1 MKNIFK
7 FSSLLLLLA
16 ALPLAACED
25 VEEGAVDDE
34 LYDENMNEIENT
46 AIQTEEDPST
56 DMNKALAV
64 IHSNDMEL
72 DAWVTFTEVDEGVR
86 VQGRFEG
93 LPEGMHAYHAHV
105 YGDCRADDYASA
117 GPHLVFYP
125 PAPEDAP
132 IVGNLGEF
140 SADRSGAAMTDTII
154 ENIDL
159 EDLIGRAVVVHEQGN
174 NLNPPPTGNAGA
186 RIACGVIG
194 IANTGEGMNMD
205 M

>member
-1 MKNIFK
+1 M
-7 FSSLLLLLA
+7 LLIIA
-16 ALPLAACED
+16 VAIAGCED
-25 VEEGAVDDE
+25 AEEGAIDDE
-34 LYDENMNEIENT
+34 LYDENMNETENT
-46 AIQTEEDPST
+46 AIQTED
-56 DMNKALAV
+56 DMSMDISKALAV

-105 YGDCRADDYASA
+105 YGDCRADDYSSA
-117 GPHLVFYP
+117 GPHLVFDP
-125 PAPEDAP
+125 PAPENAP

-140 SADRSGAAMTDTII
+140 SANAGGVATTDTVITNVDF
-154 ENIDL
+154 EN
-159 EDLIGRAVVVHEQGN
+159 LIGRAVVVHEQGN

-194 IANTGEGMNMD
+194 IANTGSANEGMNMD